1 MELRFLFYYPCLK
14 TKDGAPFERQR
25 RLKIEAIMSHAFDAQ
40 HRQTAAAP
48 LWRRRRSDRRISS
61 FETTIATRA
70 RLRIDERRLSG
81 DRRRNQFHSWRT
93 VQLGGLPVAVVN
105 CSDSAKVMVDEA
117 LKRRQLWRYPAYL
130 TSTNGEVTYRCAVDE
145 VERSLFLQADA
156 IHADG
161 MPHVFVSRLKC
172 AFPLPERVA
181 TTDLFHDVAREAEA
195 RGATMFM
202 LGATDA
208 SNSVAARIV
217 RDRYPAIKLV
227 GHRHG
232 FFADNDEE
240 LVVCD
245 QIARLAP
252 DILWVSMGVPQEQ
265 RFVVRNRHR
274 LTSVGVIKTSG
285 GLFDFLSGA
294 KPRAPTWMQNA
305 GLEWLWRAWLE
316 PKRLGWRYL
325 KTNPRAAYLL
335 LTKSG

>member
-1 MELRFLFYYPCLK
+1 
-14 TKDGAPFERQR
+14 
-25 RLKIEAIMSHAFDAQ
+25 MSHAFDAQ
-40 HRQTAAAP
+40 HRETAEAP
-48 LWRRRRSDRRISS
+48 LRRQRSSDRRVST

-70 RLRIDERRLSG
+70 RLRIAERRLSG
-81 DRRRNQFHSWRT
+81 DRRRNQFQGWRT
-93 VQLGGLPVAVVN
+93 IQLGGLPVAVAN
-105 CSDSAKVMVDEA
+105 CGDSARVMVNEA
-117 LKRRQLWRYPAYL
+117 LKRRKLWRYPAYL

-145 VERSLFLQADA
+145 VERALFLQADA

-172 AFPLPERVA
+172 QFPLPERVA
-181 TTDLFHDVAREAEA
+181 TTDLFHDVAREAEV
-195 RGATMFM
+195 RGASMFM
-202 LGATDA
+202 LGATEA
-208 SNSVAARIV
+208 SNSIAVQTV

-245 QIARLAP
+245 QIATLAP
-252 DILWVSMGVPQEQ
+252 DILWVSMGVPREQ
-265 RFVVRNRHR
+265 QFIVRNRHR
-274 LTSVGVIKTSG
+274 LTSVGLIKTSG
-285 GLFDFLSGA
+285 GLFDFLSGS
-294 KPRAPTWMQNA
+294 KPRAPAWMQNA

-325 KTNPRAAYLL
+325 KTNPKAAYLL